1 MTCHTITPM
10 LAAIMTK
17 NTTCI
22 HGAML
27 PKTSRVALFMAE
39 GDGILA

>member
-1 MTCHTITPM
+1 M

-22 HGAML
+22 PGVMF
-27 PKTSRVALFMAE
+27 PKTSRVVLFTSSAIK
-39 GDGILA
+39 GAAIYP